1 VKIYGLI
8 GKPLD
13 HSWSQSY
20 FEEKFRKENIKA
32 SGYSLF
38 ELEDIADLRK
48 LVLADPRIAGL
59 NVTIPYKISVIDHL
73 DRLHPEAQAIGA
85 VNCITVSR
93 NGNHAV
99 LEGHNTDYLAFFQT
113 LLPFLPRGI
122 NKALVLGTG
131 GASRA
136 VCHALRIAGIE
147 PVVVSRN
154 RQEGMMNYED
164 VDGAVIR
171 GHLLIVNTTPLGT
184 AGFSDIAPPLPY
196 KTLSEEH
203 ILYDLTYNPL
213 QTRFL
218 KNAVSAGAE
227 AVNGLEM
234 LQIQAELSWKVWNS

>member
-8 GKPLD
+8 GKPLS
-13 HSWSQSY
+13 HSWSGSY
-20 FEEKFRKENIKA
+20 FGEKFRREKIEDTR
-32 SGYSLF
+32 YSLF

-48 LVLADPRIAGL
+48 LVLSDPRIAGL
-59 NVTIPYKISVIDHL
+59 NVTIPYKISVTGHL
-73 DRLHPEAQAIGA
+73 DKLHPEAQAIGA
-85 VNCITVSR
+85 VNCIKVTR
-93 NGNHAV
+93 NGKHLV

-113 LLPFLPRGI
+113 MLPFLPKGI
-122 NKALVLGTG
+122 KKALVLGTG

-147 PVVVSRN
+147 PVLVSRN
-154 RQEGMMNYED
+154 KQEGMMKYED

-171 GHLLIVNTTPLGT
+171 EHLLIVNATPLGT